1 MINNSQPWYHIE
13 APAGW
18 NSVLIR
24 AVAAAVIAFV
34 TLQLKEFIDAG
45 SFDTPATAI
54 DGGLIA
60 GATFVVNAILMMMK
74 PSPVVQEGME

>member
-1 MINNSQPWYHIE
+1 MMNNSRMMNNSQPWYSID

-18 NSVLIR
+18 TPVLIR
-24 AVAAAVIAFV
+24 AISAAVVAFV

-54 DGGLIA
+54 DGGLIG
-60 GATFVVNAILMMMK
+60 GATFALNAILMWTK
-74 PSPVVQEGME
+74 S